1 MDWTV
6 QFDEAVGRYLPD
18 LEVLREEPMSR
29 HTTFRIGGP
38 ARRMAFPTSR
48 EQLVLLVSF
57 AQDSG
62 AEPLVIGNGSNLLVP
77 DEGLDRLVIDTS
89 VHLNRVEPGEDGTLT
104 ADAGTTLARTADLA
118 CRLGLTGLEFA
129 HGIPGTV
136 GGGVCMNAGAY
147 GGEMKQVL
155 RRAAV
160 LFPEEGVR
168 RETLAAASDGSGGG
182 IGVFQLLSD
191 LIAGLNVGIHSA
203 PQLGKGFLHILH
215 LLQQNLQQDPC
226 VLFSRDARMDLAG
239 DSAEADG
246 GCGGNPFP
254 AAAQSGFRR
263 SVPLSDRKAAEKRRY
278 LRRCR
283 PTPRQAS
290 LSGRPPPGTALP
302 PGAAPA
308 SSRRRRRRRSC
319 RRRPPPCRG
328 CRGQNSSPVSP
339 SRQARSAVR
348 ARVVPASAVRVPS
361 SPGST
366 RFRWTEV
373 SITSRSSPSV
383 RHQQIAAVADDQ
395 RLRAAVLGKTHQQH
409 QLLPAGGEGHPPCG
423 AADAGRWCAGSWVPP
438 GGLPDPADT
447 APPLH
452 QTELSNP

>member
-38 ARRMAFPTSR
+38 ARRMAFPSSR

-57 AQDSG
+57 ARDSG

-104 ADAGTTLARTADLA
+104 ADAGATLARTADLA

-168 RETLAAASDGSGGG
+168 TLSCEELELGYRHSLLTERPEAVVLWAEFALTAGNPEEIRETMRELMNRRRASQPLEWPSAGSTFKRPEGYFAGTLIDQCGLKGLTVGGAQ
-182 IGVFQLLSD
+182 VSEKH
-191 LIAGLNVGIHSA
+191 A
-203 PQLGKGFLHILH
+203 GFLI
-215 LLQQNLQQDPC
+215 NRGGAT
-226 VLFSRDARMDLAG
+226 F
-239 DSAEADG
+239 ADM
-246 GCGGNPFP
+246 
-254 AAAQSGFRR
+254 
-263 SVPLSDRKAAEKRRY
+263 
-278 LRRCR
+278 
-283 PTPRQAS
+283 
-290 LSGRPPPGTALP
+290 
-302 PGAAPA
+302 
-308 SSRRRRRRRSC
+308 
-319 RRRPPPCRG
+319 
-328 CRGQNSSPVSP
+328 
-339 SRQARSAVR
+339 
-348 ARVVPASAVRVPS
+348 
-361 SPGST
+361 
-366 RFRWTEV
+366 
-373 SITSRSSPSV
+373 
-383 RHQQIAAVADDQ
+383 
-395 RLRAAVLGKTHQQH
+395 
-409 QLLPAGGEGHPPCG
+409 
-423 AADAGRWCAGSWVPP
+423 
-438 GGLPDPADT
+438 
-447 APPLH
+447 
-452 QTELSNP
+452 TELIRQVQQRVLEQTGVRLEPEVKIVR